1 MFNRIT
7 PVVKNILLVN
17 VGIFLIQSFL
27 KLPLSDIFGLR
38 VVFADDFAPYQ
49 FLTYMWIH
57 GNFGHLL
64 GNMFA
69 VFIFGPILEQVW
81 GPKRFFTFY
90 LITGI
95 GAAAIFGLADFAE
108 KYPMKKDADSYLA
121 NPNPDDFSLF
131 IVDHKSVRYNV
142 AVLADFADEFYDHPT
157 DKEYIAQS
165 REIVKVMY
173 TQTANVPMIGASGAV
188 FGILMAFAMLFPNMQ
203 LMLLFPPIPIRA
215 KYLVFFYAMFEIYS
229 EINRSAGDNV
239 AHLAHIGGML
249 IAFILL
255 KFFWHKTSNNR
266 YY

>member
-7 PVVKNILLVN
+7 PVVKNILLIN
-17 VGIFLIQSFL
+17 VGIFLIQSL
-27 KLPLSDIFGLR
+27 LNLPLSSWFGLR
-38 VVFADDFAPYQ
+38 VVFAEDFAPYQ

-57 GNFGHLL
+57 GGFGHLL

-69 VFIFGPILEQVW
+69 VFIFGPLLEQVW
-81 GPKRFFTFY
+81 GSKRFMTFY

-95 GAAAIFGLADFAE
+95 GAAAIYGGVDFIE
-108 KYPMKKDADSYLA
+108 KYQIKQDSEAYLQ
-121 NPNPDDFSLF
+121 NPNPEAFSLF
-131 IVDHKSVRYNV
+131 IMDHKSGFQVER
-142 AVLADFADEFYDHPT
+142 LANFADDYYDSPDNREFID
-157 DKEYIAQS
+157 QS
-165 REIVKVMY
+165 KSIVKTMY
-173 TQTANVPMIGASGAV
+173 EQSVNIPMVGASGAV

-229 EINRSAGDNV
+229 EINRTAGDNV

-255 KFFWHKTSNNR
+255 KFFWHKTNQR